1 MTTKI
6 SRGLLILPDRIAE
19 SDLYV
24 RDGSIAAVTDDPLP
38 FDREIDAHGCYVAPG
53 FIDIH
58 LHGGGG
64 CEFIDGT
71 PEAVK
76 TAANIHAAHGTTTMF
91 PTLSA
96 YDHDR
101 TVRALEVIRSCRDD
115 KDLMPDI
122 AGVHLEGPYFSP
134 KQSGAQDPA
143 YIRVPSASE
152 YEGLAASY
160 GDLIRRWSFAPELPG
175 SDAFMTF
182 LNENGIVASAGH
194 TDAEFSHMTAAYK
207 KGLRLVTHLYSCT
220 STIRREGGFR
230 ILGVTES
237 AYYYDDI
244 TAEVIADGCHL
255 PPELLHMVYKLK
267 GEKYTCL
274 VTDAIRY
281 AGMTGTD
288 QLRDPNGNVPY
299 IIEDGVAK
307 LADRSAFAGSI
318 AVADVLI
325 RTCVMRAGI
334 PLLSAVRMMT
344 EVPARI
350 MGLKKK
356 GSLREGCDADIVL
369 LNKDLTVRSVMIG
382 GTVLPR

>member
-1 MTTKI
+1 MITKI
-6 SRGLLILPDRIAE
+6 RRGLLLLPDGIAE
-19 SDLYV
+19 RDLYV
-24 RDGSIAAVTDDPLP
+24 QDGTIVAIANDSRH
-38 FDREIDAHGCYVAPG
+38 FDREIDAQGCYVAPG

-64 CEFIDGT
+64 YEFIDGT
-71 PEAVK
+71 AEAIK
-76 TAANIHAAHGTTTMF
+76 TAANIHAVHGTTTLF

-96 YDHDR
+96 YDYDR
-101 TVRALEVIRSCRDD
+101 TVRALEAIRICRSD
-115 KDLMPDI
+115 KDLKPHI

-134 KQSGAQDPA
+134 KQSGAQDPT
-143 YIRVPSASE
+143 YIRTPLASE
-152 YEGLAASY
+152 YEGLVASY

-175 SDAFMTF
+175 SDAFLTF
-182 LNENGIVASAGH
+182 LAEKGIVASAAH
-194 TDAEFSHMTAAYK
+194 TDADLSHMTAAYE
-207 KGLRLVTHLYSCT
+207 KGLRLITHLYSCM

-255 PPELLHMVYKLK
+255 PPELLRMVYKLK
-267 GEKYTCL
+267 GEAHTCL

-281 AGMTGTD
+281 GGMTEID
-288 QLRDPNGNVPY
+288 QIQDPNGNVPY

-318 AVADVLI
+318 ATADTLI
-325 RTCVMRAGI
+325 RTCVNRAGI
-334 PLLSAVRMMT
+334 PLLSAIRMMT

-350 MGLKKK
+350 MGLQKK
-356 GSLREGCDADIVL
+356 GSLRVGYDADLVI
-369 LNKDLTVRSVMIG
+369 LNKDLMVESVMIG
-382 GTVLPR
+382 NP